1 MLTIN
6 QILELLKKENLFKEI
21 IIDHEWSYSCPQN
34 HRTQEITSI
43 TYDSREATATS
54 LFFCKGLSFKEEYL
68 IKACATGLTYYV
80 SEIAYENA
88 PKNTMAIIVTDI
100 RKAMAIIAMNFY
112 DMPQNELKI
121 IAYTGTK
128 GKTSSAYFCY
138 SMLKHITHNKTALF
152 STLETYIGGDS
163 AFKSNLTTE
172 EALPLFKMM
181 RQAVDNGMTHLVM
194 EVSSQ
199 AYKLERVYGLIYDV
213 GVFLNISPDHISPIE
228 HPTFD
233 DYFYCK
239 RQLADHSN
247 QFILNLDSD
256 YSAFL
261 LEECHEKQKPVITF
275 GEHTE
280 QADVSFNSLSENQF
294 EIMPNAYT
302 IDGKFSLK
310 VEGIFNQS
318 NATSALLAC
327 SLVTDAKPDAYRQGL
342 EETVIP
348 GRMEKVMLGQTP
360 VYIDFA
366 HNYLSLDNLL
376 AHVQHSYP
384 EHMIK
389 LVIGSTGD
397 KGVERRIDFGKVI
410 NRYVSHAILTSD
422 DPGTE
427 DPQVIAE
434 MIKEQLTDSVKT
446 EIVLDRKTAIL
457 EALTTA
463 TENDVVVVAGKGTD
477 KYQIIGKEKINY
489 QGDRQI
495 VDEFILKED
504 VING

>member
-6 QILELLKKENLFKEI
+6 QIVGILENEKLFKEMI
-21 IIDHEWSYSCPQN
+21 INNHWSYKCPENIQQ
-34 HRTQEITSI
+34 QEIKQI
-43 TYDSREATATS
+43 TYDSREATADS
-54 LFFCKGLSFKEEYL
+54 LFFCKGLSFKEDYL
-68 IKACATGLTYYV
+68 LAACDKGLTYYV
-80 SEIAYENA
+80 SEVAYEKA
-88 PKNTMAIIVTDI
+88 PENTVAIIVTDI
-100 RKAMAIIAMNFY
+100 RKAMAVIAMNFY
-112 DMPQNELKI
+112 DMPQNDLKI

-138 SMLKHITHNKTALF
+138 SILKHVTNNKTALF
-152 STLETYIGGDS
+152 STLETYIGGEE

-172 EALPLFKMM
+172 EALPLYKMM

-199 AYKLERVYGLIYDV
+199 AYKLDRVYGLIYDV

-239 RQLADHSN
+239 RQLANHSK

-256 YSAFL
+256 YSSFM
-261 LEECHEKQKPVITF
+261 LEECQAKQKALVTF
-275 GEHTE
+275 GENNTS
-280 QADVSFNSLSENQF
+280 ADVSFASVNEHTF
-294 EIMPNAYT
+294 TIAPNAWT
-302 IDGKFSLK
+302 IDGEFSLK
-310 VEGIFNQS
+310 VEGVFNQS

-327 SLVTDAKPDAYRQGL
+327 SLVSDAQPSIYQQGL

-348 GRMEKVMLGQTP
+348 GRMEKVMAGETP

-376 AHVQHSYP
+376 AHVHQSYP
-384 EHMIK
+384 DHEIK

-397 KGVERRIDFGKVI
+397 KGVERRMDFGKVI
-410 NRYVSHAILTSD
+410 NRYVTHAILTSD

-427 DPQVIAE
+427 DPQTIAE
-434 MIKEQLTDSVKT
+434 VIQAYINDNVRT
-446 EIVLDRKTAIL
+446 EIILNRKEAIL
-457 EALTTA
+457 YALKNATA
-463 TENDVVVVAGKGTD
+463 SDVVIVAGKGTD
-477 KYQIIGKEKINY
+477 KYQIIGTQKIAY
-489 QGDRQI
+489 QGDRNI
-495 VDEFILKED
+495 VDEFISKED